1 MALTVTIDDR
11 DVWGSHQIRWGN
23 IAFDNSYPTG
33 GEAVTAADFQLSEL
47 KEVVVHS
54 ADDAKY
60 RPVYDDTNSKI
71 KLYVEDGTSGI
82 EAEAANASD
91 QSAVNVRYQVIG
103 K

>member
-1 MALTVTIDDR
+1 MALTATINDR
-11 DVWGSHQIRWGN
+11 DVFGSHQVRF
-23 IAFDNSYPTG
+23 ATVTFDNSYPTG
-33 GEAVTAADFQLSEL
+33 GEIPTAALFEL
-47 KEVVVHS
+47 QEIKNLVVHS

-60 RPVYDDTNSKI
+60 RPVHVPATGAI

-91 QSAVNVRYQVIG
+91 QSAVNVEVMVIG